1 MSAEGDVVAPGFAR
15 SAVSTLGYRLTTA
28 VMSFISVLIT
38 ARALGPTERGQ
49 LALLIAIATISSQ
62 LGRFAV
68 EEANANLAAGEPAT
82 RRGLATNSLVF
93 ACVFGAVC
101 ALVILLLFALVPAAH
116 GDTSPQTHWLAIAT
130 IPVLML
136 QAYLTYLVRADYA
149 FRVTNLSWLMG
160 PAIAMTGNAVL
171 WIAGELTV
179 TTAFASWIV
188 AHSAACVLL
197 IGYIVRRTVGFGRP
211 DHRLAQRTLR
221 FGLQAYV
228 GRVLLVGNYRVD
240 QWILAGLAGPREL
253 GLYSI
258 AVAWAEVLFYLPTVL
273 MIVQRPY
280 LVRASAGDAAR
291 RSAIAFRIGVLCTL
305 PAALAMI
312 VAAPVLCS
320 TVFGE
325 EFSGAVGDLRLLAL
339 GAFGIVALQQL
350 GDALTAR
357 GAPLRSS
364 IAIGVAFVA
373 TIALDLLLIPE
384 LGGTGAALASTLAY
398 SAGGVAVAVLYLR
411 YFRVSAR
418 ELVPRPAELGAYA
431 RGLRGTAKGKGDRD
445 V

>member
-1 MSAEGDVVAPGFAR
+1 VTTEAGVVAPGFAR
-15 SAVSTLGYRLTTA
+15 AAASTLGYRLSTA
-28 VMSFISVLIT
+28 IMSFVSVLIT

-49 LALLIAIATISSQ
+49 LALLIAIAAISAQ

-68 EEANANLAAGEPAT
+68 EEANANLAAGEPET

-93 ACVFGAVC
+93 SCVFGAVC
-101 ALVILLLFALVPAAH
+101 ALVIVLLFEFVPAAH
-116 GDTSPQTHWLAIAT
+116 GDTPPATWWLAIGT

-149 FRVTNLSWLMG
+149 FRVTNVSWLMG
-160 PAIAMTGNAVL
+160 PAIAMAGNAIL
-171 WIAGELTV
+171 WAAGELTV

-188 AHSAACVLL
+188 AHSAACLL
-197 IGYIVRRTVGFGRP
+197 LVGYVVRRSVGFGRP
-211 DHRLAQRTLR
+211 DRRLARRTMR
-221 FGLQAYV
+221 FGLKAYV
-228 GRVLLVGNYRVD
+228 GRVLLVGNYRLD
-240 QWILAGLAGPREL
+240 QWILAGIAGPREL

-280 LVRASAGDAAR
+280 LVRASEGDAAR
-291 RSAIAFRIGVLCTL
+291 RSAIAFRVGVLCTV

-312 VAAPVLCS
+312 LAAPLLCT
-320 TVFGE
+320 TVFGDA
-325 EFSGAVGDLRLLAL
+325 FSGAIGDLRLLAL

-364 IAIGVAFVA
+364 AAIGVAFVT
-373 TIALDLLLIPE
+373 TIGLDLLLIPE
-384 LGGTGAALASTLAY
+384 LGGAGAALASTLAY
-398 SAGGVAVAVLYLR
+398 TAGGAAIIVLYLR
-411 YFRVSAR
+411 YFDVSAR
-418 ELVPRPAELGAYA
+418 ELLPRPAELAAYA
-431 RGLRGTAKGKGDRD
+431 RGLGRASKENGL
-445 V
+445 